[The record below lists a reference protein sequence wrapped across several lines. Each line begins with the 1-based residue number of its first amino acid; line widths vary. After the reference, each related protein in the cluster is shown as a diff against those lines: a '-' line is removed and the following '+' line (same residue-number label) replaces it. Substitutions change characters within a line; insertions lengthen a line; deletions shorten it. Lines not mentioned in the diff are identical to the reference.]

1 MNKLLETPNFDEGST
16 QVIVNVNKKIKWKHD
31 WLLKKKDA

>member
-16 QVIVNVNKKIKWKHD
+16 QVIVNVNKKNKME
-31 WLLKKKDA
+31 A